1 MSLSKNSSNLLS
13 LKLLDGFALFFAWFF
28 LCNPFVFTDFL
39 DIRVI
44 ILITTFIIF
53 VLILIL
59 FLLFI
64 MTKFMVILNFNWN
77 LILHVINIFR
87 FTGYSLRLL
96 LNQIPVLVIS
106 AAVRLISL
114 VAFFL
119 RLHKFNRFTAR
130 SSITVLVILPLIFV
144 KLIKVAWFFLYHA
157 NTLDMIL
164 SSKEFLPF
172 LLSLVPLIGRNIII
186 IKCFELWIRFLMSGS
201 PSLLMMVFTHI

>member
-64 MTKFMVILNFNWN
+64 MTKFMVILNFFN

-96 LNQIPVLVIS
+96 LYQIPVLVIS

-130 SSITVLVILPLIFV
+130 SSITILVILPLILV